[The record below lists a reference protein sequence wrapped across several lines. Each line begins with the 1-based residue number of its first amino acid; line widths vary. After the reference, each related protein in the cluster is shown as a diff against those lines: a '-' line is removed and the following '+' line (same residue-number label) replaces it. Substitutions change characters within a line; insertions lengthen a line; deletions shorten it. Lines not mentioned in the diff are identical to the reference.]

1 MIKKYLSE
9 KILAIIVLTFLSCE
23 TSKAEEYNIC
33 NWIVDDAYADI
44 LKEYPKEKRYFY
56 VVKGDNEK
64 CEYGH
69 GQDETSGF
77 SDCEKNRK
85 ENGINGECKLFAIG
99 KKKVLKYK
107 TDSEVQKEIEKNFM
121 TSTEV
126 IKTCHWIISE
136 AYVDVFTSHP
146 KEKRYFYVVKGDDE
160 RCEYGHGH
168 DANSGLKDCEKHRD
182 AESINGECKLLAIG
196 KKMLK
201 YETQWSAASVIFK
214 DGLWTDCDVV
224 TKKDPT
230 IFQNLSFIYKKSV
243 DGYDR
248 RKELY
253 QDRPT
258 SNNEGGWIN
267 FEAFIFRAEF
277 EKGPDIYIRVNSE
290 FKTKKKAEKQAL
302 KYAKIAGQ
310 SPQFL
315 NSWLRTITIHKG
327 NNNWGAGNGD
337 ILIHTGM
344 LKSFQKCKEEVFIHE
359 LAHVTLD
366 PIIGIRDE
374 RMKVFVVPWQKAMEA
389 DYKFISKYAKDYPH
403 REDVAETINWW
414 IAVRCKPDKISKS
427 AYKKITEGIPNRLK
441 YLDEENYDTYPL
453 VCK

>member
-1 MIKKYLSE
+1 MIKKLLEIMVLS
-9 KILAIIVLTFLSCE
+9 LLWCGTVN
-23 TSKAEEYNIC
+23 AEDIQLC
-33 NWIVDDAYADI
+33 KWVVDEAYADV

-107 TDSEVQKEIEKNFM
+107 TESKYNKEIEKNFM
-121 TSTEV
+121 TSNEV

-168 DANSGLKDCEKHRD
+168 DANLGLKDCEKNRD
-182 AESINGECKLLAIG
+182 VESINGECKLLAIG
-196 KKMLK
+196 KKILK
-201 YETQWSAASVIFK
+201 YETQWSAANVIFK
-214 DGLWTDCDVV
+214 DGLYTDCDVI

-230 IFQNLSFIYKKSV
+230 IFQNLSFIYKNSV

-253 QDRPT
+253 QDRLT

-277 EKGPDIYIRVNSE
+277 EKGPDIHIRVNSE

-302 KYAKIAGQ
+302 KYAKIVGQ

-315 NSWLRTITIHKG
+315 NSWLRNITIHKG
-327 NNNWGAGNGD
+327 DKAWGAVRESGD

-344 LKSFQKCKEEVFIHE
+344 LKRFKKCKEEVFIHE
-359 LAHVTLD
+359 LAHITLD

-374 RMKVFVVPWQKAMEA
+374 RMKEFVVPWQKAMEA
-389 DYKFISKYAKDYPH
+389 DNKFISKYAKDYPH

-441 YLDEENYDTYPL
+441 YLDEKNYDTYPL

>member
-1 MIKKYLSE
+1 MKKL
-9 KILAIIVLTFLSCE
+9 LGIVVLGLLWFGTAN
-23 TSKAEEYNIC
+23 AEDIQLC
-33 NWIVDDAYADI
+33 NWVVDEAYVDF
-44 LKEYPKEKRYFY
+44 LKEHPKEKKYFY
-56 VVKGDNEK
+56 IVRGDDGR

-69 GQDETSGF
+69 GLDETSGF

-107 TDSEVQKEIEKNFM
+107 TDSDYQKEIEKNFM

-168 DANSGLKDCEKHRD
+168 DVASGLQDCEKHRD

-214 DGLWTDCDVV
+214 DGVYTDCDVI

-248 RKELY
+248 
-253 QDRPT
+253 
-258 SNNEGGWIN
+258 
-267 FEAFIFRAEF
+267 
-277 EKGPDIYIRVNSE
+277 
-290 FKTKKKAEKQAL
+290 
-302 KYAKIAGQ
+302 
-310 SPQFL
+310 
-315 NSWLRTITIHKG
+315 
-327 NNNWGAGNGD
+327 
-337 ILIHTGM
+337 
-344 LKSFQKCKEEVFIHE
+344 
-359 LAHVTLD
+359 
-366 PIIGIRDE
+366 
-374 RMKVFVVPWQKAMEA
+374 
-389 DYKFISKYAKDYPH
+389 
-403 REDVAETINWW
+403 
-414 IAVRCKPDKISKS
+414 
-427 AYKKITEGIPNRLK
+427 
-441 YLDEENYDTYPL
+441 
-453 VCK
+453 

>member
-1 MIKKYLSE
+1 VIKKLLGIMVLS
-9 KILAIIVLTFLSCE
+9 LLWGGSAN
-23 TSKAEEYNIC
+23 AEDIQLC
-33 NWIVDDAYADI
+33 KWVVDEAYADV

-107 TDSEVQKEIEKNFM
+107 TESKYNKEIEKNFM
-121 TSTEV
+121 TSNEV

-201 YETQWSAASVIFK
+201 YETQWSAASVILK
-214 DGLWTDCDVV
+214 NSLYTDCDVI

-230 IFQNLSFIYKKSV
+230 NFKNLIFSRKTSV
-243 DGYDR
+243 YGYDR
-248 RKELY
+248 REEKY
-253 QDRPT
+253 QDKLT

-267 FEAFIFRAEF
+267 FDAFVFTAEF
-277 EKGPDIYIRVNSE
+277 EKGPNILIRVNSE

-327 NNNWGAGNGD
+327 NNNWGGGNGD

-403 REDVAETINWW
+403 REDIAETINWW
-414 IAVRCKPDKISKS
+414 IAVRCKPDRISKS
-427 AYKKITEGIPNRLK
+427 TYKKITEGIPNRLK
-441 YLDEENYDTYPL
+441 YLDEQNYDTYPL

>member
-1 MIKKYLSE
+1 MVLS
-9 KILAIIVLTFLSCE
+9 LLWGGSAN
-23 TSKAEEYNIC
+23 AEDIQLC
-33 NWIVDDAYADI
+33 KWVVDEAYVDF

-56 VVKGDNEK
+56 VVKGDDEK

-107 TDSEVQKEIEKNFM
+107 TESKYNKEIEKNFM
-121 TSTEV
+121 TSNEV

-201 YETQWSAASVIFK
+201 YETQWSAASIIINN
-214 DGLWTDCDVV
+214 DLRTGCDVV

-253 QDRPT
+253 QDRVT

-277 EKGPDIYIRVNSE
+277 EKGPDIHIRVNSE

-315 NSWLRTITIHKG
+315 TRALKVITIHKG
-327 NNNWGAGNGD
+327 NKGWGGSRSGD
-337 ILIHTGM
+337 IIIHTG
-344 LKSFQKCKEEVFIHE
+344 SFKKCSEEVFIHE
-359 LAHVTLD
+359 LAHIALD
-366 PIIGIRDE
+366 LIIGIRDE
-374 RMKVFVVPWQKAMEA
+374 RMKGFVVPWQKAMEA

-441 YLDEENYDTYPL
+441 YLDEQNYDTYPL

>member
-1 MIKKYLSE
+1 MKKL
-9 KILAIIVLTFLSCE
+9 LGIVVLGLLWFGTAN
-23 TSKAEEYNIC
+23 AEDIQLC
-33 NWIVDDAYADI
+33 NWVVDEAYVDF
-44 LKEYPKEKRYFY
+44 LKEHPKEKKYFY
-56 VVKGDNEK
+56 IVRGDDGR

-69 GQDETSGF
+69 GLDETSGF

-107 TDSEVQKEIEKNFM
+107 TDSEDQKEIEKNFM
-121 TSTEV
+121 TSNEV

-136 AYVDVFTSHP
+136 AYVDVFTSNP

-168 DANSGLKDCEKHRD
+168 DVASGLQDCEKHRD

-214 DGLWTDCDVV
+214 DGVYTDCDVI

-248 RKELY
+248 RKAKY

-277 EKGPDIYIRVNSE
+277 EKGLDIYIRVNSE

-302 KYAKIAGQ
+302 KYAKIVGQ

-315 NSWLRTITIHKG
+315 KSWLRTITIHKG
-327 NNNWGAGNGD
+327 NNNWGGGNGD

-403 REDVAETINWW
+403 REDIAETINWW
-414 IAVRCKPDKISKS
+414 IAVRCKPDRISKS
-427 AYKKITEGIPNRLK
+427 TYKKITEEIPNRLK
-441 YLDEENYDTYPL
+441 YLDEQNYNTYPL